1 MALKDLKIVVWCGS
15 ASNQKALVNKMAAA
29 YKVSGI
35 VIDTGLNKRTKRNW
49 LQMPAKI
56 LDRLRFHKIYSAWNN
71 LMKQYDSEF
80 PNWPDVPTIKV
91 EGINNHLA
99 KSFTDNIQ
107 PDLILVS
114 GTALI
119 KEPLISTLA
128 SIGIINLHTGLSPY
142 VKGGP
147 NCTNWCIANNTF
159 HFVGNTI
166 MWLNA
171 GIDTG
176 NIITTEQVDIRKCYN
191 LNEAHKLVMERA
203 HDLYLRAV
211 DYLHTNIAPY
221 NSIPQSSIDNGNLY
235 LTKMWT
241 APKKAALL
249 RNWKKRE
256 TLAITENPQ
265 TVSLKQIKSHE

>member
-1 MALKDLKIVVWCGS
+1 MALKEFKIVVWCGS
-15 ASNQKALVNKMAAA
+15 ASNQKALVNKIAAA
-29 YKVSGI
+29 YKISGI
-35 VIDTGLNKRTKRNW
+35 VIDTGLRKRRKRNW
-49 LQMPAKI
+49 IQLPGKI
-56 LDRLRFHKIYSAWNN
+56 LDRIRFRKVYAAWNS
-71 LMKQYDSEF
+71 LLKQYDSEF
-80 PNWPDVPTIKV
+80 PNWPDIPTLRV
-91 EGINNHLA
+91 EGINDHKA
-99 KSFTDNIQ
+99 KSFTDEIR

-119 KEPLISTLA
+119 KEPLISIPT

-147 NCTNWCIANNTF
+147 NCTNWCIANNTL
-159 HFVGNTI
+159 HLVGNTI

-176 NIITTEQVDIRKCYN
+176 NIITTEQVDIRNCRN
-191 LNEAHKLVMERA
+191 LNEAHRLVMEKA

-211 DYLHTNIAPY
+211 NYLYTNNAPL
-221 NSIPQSSIDNGNLY
+221 NSIPQDSIANGNLY

-241 APKKAALL
+241 AKEKAALI

-256 TLAITENPQ
+256 NVTLIENPQ
-265 TVSLKQIKSHE
+265 TVSLKSERGS